1 VCDGLTCFPTASAQS
16 RVVVNKAFSM
26 RRRASQNAFAFLS
39 RPRGEKI
46 QWCARFEEVLL
57 GTQWPRKLL
66 ECRRNPCAFAKVTLM
81 REKGEFPASAA
92 DTCSTTLEPTDT
104 RPRENFKAT
113 FGWAREIFSRCAP
126 KSTTASELLSLKC
139 EQRCESCLSLFAPC
153 VVCALAT
160 HSRYARIIGEDSLV
174 LALCCRSQVDAQCRS
189 ADEMPYT
196 EEVYTA
202 EE

>member
-1 VCDGLTCFPTASAQS
+1 MAEKIARMPAE
-16 RVVVNKAFSM
+16 SM
-26 RRRASQNAFAFLS
+26 RFRQSYADEGKGGISS
-39 RPRGEKI
+39 ERG
-46 QWCARFEEVLL
+46 RHLL
-57 GTQWPRKLL
+57 HHFGADRHTP
-66 ECRRNPCAFAKVTLM
+66 E
-81 REKGEFPASAA
+81 RE
-92 DTCSTTLEPTDT
+92 
-104 RPRENFKAT
+104 RENFKAT

-126 KSTTASELLSLKC
+126 KSTTASELLSLKT

-153 VVCALAT
+153 VVYSLAT